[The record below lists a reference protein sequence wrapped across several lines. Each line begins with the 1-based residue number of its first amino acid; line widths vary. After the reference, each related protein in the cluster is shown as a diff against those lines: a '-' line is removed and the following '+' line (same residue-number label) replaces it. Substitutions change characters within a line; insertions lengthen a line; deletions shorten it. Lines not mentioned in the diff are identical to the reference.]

1 MTAVAGAA
9 GAVPRSGLGRRP
21 RVGLAIAI
29 ALLIA
34 IPFLTPNS
42 YIHNVFILI
51 FLLAVLASGWNVMAG
66 YTGYVSLGHS
76 AFVGVGAYTTGVLVA
91 RWEVSPFL
99 IAPIG
104 GLAAAVVA
112 LLLGLATR
120 KTRGAAFVIVSFA
133 ALELLGIITRNW
145 SPVTGGNQGLFM
157 PLPDWDVRFHNWP
170 FYYALLALMLLSTA
184 MTVAIRRSKFGLGLM
199 AIRDDEDK
207 AAGIGVVT
215 PVYKG
220 LAFMSSAVLVGM
232 AGAVYGY
239 YISFLSVSTMFD
251 VVLSMQIVLA
261 ALLGGRGTVWG
272 PILGAFLVVPLSELT
287 NTTLG
292 GADAGAIRLIMFGG
306 LVLVVALLLPRGIL
320 PSISGRLARR
330 ARTGTASPT
339 GSRLLDAEL
348 PATPVSH
355 RVGATQTTGETL
367 LEVRDVT
374 MRFGGVTAL
383 DGASLTVPAGSI
395 TALIGPNGS
404 GKTTLFNVIDGT
416 YAATS
421 GGVSLAGQSLNRLNP
436 TRRAFSGIARTYQLP
451 RLFPSLTVLENVAAV
466 NSDFSLARLV
476 RSAVSGTEAAR
487 ATELLEFV
495 GMGEYVGARATD
507 LSYGQRKLVELA
519 QVLMLDPAVILLDE
533 PAAGINPTLLRRLG
547 GLIRALNA
555 SGRTF
560 VIVEHDMHFVLALA
574 DRAVV
579 LAHGQVIAAGDPQT
593 VSTDPAVL
601 DAYLGDNFV
610 LEPDLAEAETAA
622 SKRPVTEPE
631 PIKTG
636 SQA

>member
-1 MTAVAGAA
+1 MTGSAVQERAAATAVVPPVRLGPAGPWRLVLGAA
-9 GAVPRSGLGRRP
+9 GLLLAV
-21 RVGLAIAI
+21 
-29 ALLIA
+29 

-42 YIHNVFILI
+42 YVHNVLILT
-51 FLLAVLASGWNVMAG
+51 FLVAVLASGWNIMAG

-76 AFVGVGAYTTGVLVA
+76 AFVGVGGYTAGVLAA

-99 IAPIG
+99 VAPLG
-104 GLAAAVVA
+104 GVAAALVA
-112 LLLGLATR
+112 LALGLATR

-133 ALELLGIITRNW
+133 TLELLNILTRNW
-145 SPVTGGNQGLFM
+145 SSVTGGSQGLVM
-157 PLPDWDVRFHNWP
+157 PLPDWDIRFHNWP
-170 FYYALLALMLLSTA
+170 FYYALFALMLGSVA
-184 MTVAIRRSKFGLGLM
+184 MTVAIRRSKLGLGLM

-220 LAFMSSAVLVGM
+220 LAFMASAVLVGI

-251 VVLSMQIVLA
+251 IVLSMQLVLA

-272 PILGAFLVVPLSELT
+272 PVVGAFLVVPLSELT

-292 GADAGAIRLIMFGG
+292 GASAGAFRLIMFGS
-306 LVLVVALLLPRGIL
+306 LVLIVALLLPRGIL
-320 PSISGRLARR
+320 PSIADRLHRR
-330 ARTGTASPT
+330 SASGTASPT
-339 GSRLLDAEL
+339 GSRLLESEL
-348 PATPVSH
+348 PVTPASR
-355 RVGATQTTGETL
+355 RVAVAPARDAPL
-367 LEVRDVT
+367 LQVHDLT
-374 MRFGGVTAL
+374 KRFGGITAL
-383 DGASLTVPAGSI
+383 DHASLTVPSGSV

-404 GKTTLFNVIDGT
+404 GKTTLFNIIDGT

-421 GGVSLAGQSLNRLNP
+421 GEVTLAGRSLSGMNT
-436 TRRAFSGIARTYQLP
+436 TRRAFAGIARTYQLP

-466 NSDFSLARLV
+466 NSRFDLGRLV
-476 RSAVSGTEAAR
+476 RSAVSGDEAAR
-487 ATELLEFV
+487 ARELLEFV
-495 GMGEYVGARATD
+495 GMGEYVSVRASA

-533 PAAGINPTLLRRLG
+533 PAAGINPTLLRRLSR
-547 GLIRALNA
+547 LIRALHD

-560 VIVEHDMHFVLALA
+560 VIVEHDMHFVLALS
-574 DRAVV
+574 DHAVV

-601 DAYLGDNFV
+601 DAYLGDEFV
-610 LEPDLAEAETAA
+610 LD
-622 SKRPVTEPE
+622 TEQTE
-631 PIKTG
+631 HTG
-636 SQA
+636 SRP